1 VSPGVGQGPLMVG
14 RADEWF
20 NSRRW
25 LIRYLLYAEWVILV
39 TFAALVAAMSL

>member
-1 VSPGVGQGPLMVG
+1 MVG
-14 RADEWF
+14 RAADWF

-39 TFAALVAAMSL
+39 TFAALVADMSL